1 MVQGH
6 PRAELLQLQKGFK
19 HGKLHRLP
27 RCENTAARRLQ
38 KDIYV
43 LQLDAVLKRGDILL
57 FTDESYVNV
66 RLGFQYSYEPADSMF
81 ATWTPK
87 GNGLG
92 QRLLIIHML
101 GNEGLLVSKNVDG
114 SVCSPGLGAGTP
126 EKPTVK
132 MIICATKDGSQGVSP
147 ATLTRRCFCAGRART
162 CSPC

>member
-66 RLGFQYSYEPADSMF
+66 RWASS
-81 ATWTPK
+81 TPTSPRT
-87 GNGLG
+87 
-92 QRLLIIHML
+92 Q
-101 GNEGLLVSKNVDG
+101 
-114 SVCSPGLGAGTP
+114 CSPRGRQKA
-126 EKPTVK
+126 
-132 MIICATKDGSQGVSP
+132 MGSGS
-147 ATLTRRCFCAGRART
+147 A
-162 CSPC
+162 S